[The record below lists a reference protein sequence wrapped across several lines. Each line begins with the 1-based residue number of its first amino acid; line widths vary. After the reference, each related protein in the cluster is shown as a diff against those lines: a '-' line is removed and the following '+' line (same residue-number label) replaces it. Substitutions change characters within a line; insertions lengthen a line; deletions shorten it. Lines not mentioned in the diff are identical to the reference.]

1 MINNFND
8 LRRFDFTPECKTCQ
22 YRKELGLLE
31 YCCGFV
37 IDEIRRQ
44 RFEQMKDMVYN
55 YADFTEDLS
64 LINLDNLLFQ
74 KDTEYSV
81 TLTFQ
86 TNLKEDKKLI
96 LRKLR
101 EAVLESMYFNHVN
114 FAKDTL
120 IRKDFN
126 QEPLQIQAVLDN
138 FNKLTGEC
146 DE

>member
-1 MINNFND
+1 MINNLSD
-8 LRRFDFTPECKTCQ
+8 LRRFDFTPECKTCK

-55 YADFTEDLS
+55 YADFSEDLS
-64 LINLDNLLFQ
+64 LINPDNMLFQ
-74 KDTEYSV
+74 KDTEWSV

-96 LRKLR
+96 LKQLR
-101 EAVLESMYFNHVN
+101 RAILESMYFNHVN

-126 QEPLQIQAVLDN
+126 TEPLQIQAILDT
-138 FNKLTGEC
+138 FNLEATHE
-146 DE
+146 